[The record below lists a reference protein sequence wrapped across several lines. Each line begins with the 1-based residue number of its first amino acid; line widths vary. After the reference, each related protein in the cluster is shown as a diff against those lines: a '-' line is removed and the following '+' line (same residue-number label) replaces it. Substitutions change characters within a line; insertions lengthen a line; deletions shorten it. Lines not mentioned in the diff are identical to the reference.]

1 MNSVFRYTGAF
12 LILILLQMLIF
23 NNIEFS
29 GYVNPYIYVMFIL
42 ILPVAI
48 PSWILLILAFLT
60 GIVIDL
66 FSGTIG
72 VHAFATVMAGF
83 VRPWVLSLNITAEA
97 SEPQTS
103 PSSYRNGLRW
113 FLIYV
118 VTVVMIHHLALFYV
132 EIFSFRNFFHTL
144 LRVLLSTAATT
155 FFIVLFDFIR
165 PHHK

>member
-1 MNSVFRYTGAF
+1 MNSVLRYTGTF
-12 LILILLQMLIF
+12 LILIVLQLLIF

-60 GIVIDL
+60 GLVIDL

-72 VHAFATVMAGF
+72 VHAFATVMAGY

-97 SEPQTS
+97 SEPETS

-118 VTVVMIHHLALFYV
+118 VTVVMIHHLALFFV

-144 LRVLLSTAATT
+144 LRVLLSTAATS

-165 PHHK
+165 PHR

>member
-1 MNSVFRYTGAF
+1 MNSIIRYSGAF
-12 LILILLQMLIF
+12 LILIVLQLLIF

-29 GYVNPYIYVMFIL
+29 GYINPYIYVMFIL

-48 PSWILLILAFLT
+48 PSWILLLLAFLT
-60 GIVIDL
+60 GLVIDL

-97 SEPQTS
+97 SEPETS
-103 PSSYRNGLRW
+103 PSSYRSGLRW

-118 VTVVMIHHLALFYV
+118 VTVVMIHHLALFFV
-132 EIFSFRNFFHTL
+132 EIFSFRNFFHTV

-165 PHHK
+165 PHR

>member
-1 MNSVFRYTGAF
+1 MNSIIRYSGAF
-12 LILILLQMLIF
+12 LILIVLQLLIF

-29 GYVNPYIYVMFIL
+29 GYINPYIYVMFIL

-48 PSWILLILAFLT
+48 PSWILLLLAFLT
-60 GIVIDL
+60 GLVIDL

-97 SEPQTS
+97 SEPETS
-103 PSSYRNGLRW
+103 PSSYRSGLRW

-118 VTVVMIHHLALFYV
+118 VTVVMIHHLALFFLQ
-132 EIFSFRNFFHTL
+132 IISIKNFLHTL
-144 LRVLLSTAATT
+144 LRVLLSTASTY
-155 FFIVLFDFIR
+155 FFIVIFEFIR
-165 PHHK
+165 PHR

>member
-1 MNSVFRYTGAF
+1 MNSIIRYTGAF
-12 LILILLQMLIF
+12 LILIVLQLLIF

-29 GYVNPYIYVMFIL
+29 GYINPYIYVMFIL

-48 PSWILLILAFLT
+48 PSWILLLLAFLT
-60 GIVIDL
+60 GLVIDL

-97 SEPQTS
+97 SEPEAS
-103 PSSYRNGLRW
+103 PSSYRSGLRW

-118 VTVVMIHHLALFYV
+118 VTVVMIHHLALFFV
-132 EIFSFRNFFHTL
+132 EIFSFRNFFHTV
-144 LRVLLSTAATT
+144 LRVLLSTATTT

-165 PHHK
+165 PHR

>member
-1 MNSVFRYTGAF
+1 MNSVLRYTGTF
-12 LILILLQMLIF
+12 LILIVLQMLIF

-48 PSWILLILAFLT
+48 PSWILLVLAFLT
-60 GIVIDL
+60 GLVIDL

-72 VHAFATVMAGF
+72 VHAFATVMAGYA
-83 VRPWVLSLNITAEA
+83 RPWVLSLNITAEA
-97 SEPQTS
+97 SEPETS

-113 FLIYV
+113 FLFYV
-118 VTVVMIHHLALFYV
+118 VTVVMIHHLALFFI
-132 EIFSFRNFFHTL
+132 EIFSFRNFFLTL

-165 PHHK
+165 PHR

>member
-1 MNSVFRYTGAF
+1 MNSILRYTGSL
-12 LILILLQMLIF
+12 LILIVLQLLIF

-42 ILPVAI
+42 IVPVAI

-60 GIVIDL
+60 GLVIDL

-72 VHAFATVMAGF
+72 VHAFATVMAGY

-97 SEPQTS
+97 SEPETS

-118 VTVVMIHHLALFYV
+118 VTVVLIHHLALFFV
-132 EIFSFRNFFHTL
+132 EIFSFRNFFLTL
-144 LRVLLSTAATT
+144 LRVFLSTAATT

-165 PHHK
+165 PHR